1 MSIIIEDM
9 TMPECCMKCPM
20 AAGYG
25 CGYTGVA
32 MATKDMKSGR
42 HEDCPLEEADDGWIP
57 VEDRPPD
64 NNTDFLLQF
73 KSNMGVG
80 FYEDGDWAI
89 NTGEGIYSLVGY
101 NEEKPIAW
109 RPLPPAYEP
118 KEDK

>member
-1 MSIIIEDM
+1 MSLISREDAIKELM
-9 TMPECCMKCPM
+9 SWLPKLEN
-20 AAGYG
+20 GLIHW
-25 CGYTGVA
+25 TGVKA
-32 MATKDMKSGR
+32 M
-42 HEDCPLEEADDGWIP
+42 LENLPAVNPDGWIS

-89 NTGEGIYSLVGY
+89 NTGDGIYSLVGY

-109 RPLPPAYEP
+109 RELPKPYEP
-118 KEDK
+118 QEG

>member
-1 MSIIIEDM
+1 MSAINRENAIAKI
-9 TMPECCMKCPM
+9 
-20 AAGYG
+20 
-25 CGYTGVA
+25 
-32 MATKDMKSGR
+32 KDIPYVQEHPNIGLLFEEWLKSLPDA
-42 HEDCPLEEADDGWIP
+42 EDGWIS

-89 NTGEGIYSLVGY
+89 NTGDGIYSLVGY

-109 RPLPPAYEP
+109 RELPKPYEP
-118 KEDK
+118 QEG